1 MFKRKKNGKY
11 VGKLGPEGLI
21 SVSLSVKWKHN
32 IPRLEAMVRIN
43 ETMVTKVLSIM
54 HGNTVAIINIIYMYI
69 CDISMCVH
77 HAEPMDTK
85 AN

>member
-1 MFKRKKNGKY
+1 
-11 VGKLGPEGLI
+11 
-21 SVSLSVKWKHN
+21 
-32 IPRLEAMVRIN
+32 MVRIN

-54 HGNTVAIINIIYMYI
+54 HGNTVAIIYIIYMYI